1 MYTFVAIYGGF
12 ARSCIAKTMED
23 NIENEYV
30 VTDEN
35 GCATDPSIF
44 GEWDYSP
51 DANSL
56 LASFNAFKF
65 PSSDN
70 IRFQCNIRVCFGRCQ
85 PVNCRGYN
93 AFGKRRRRREV
104 GDTNSSSTGIALPK
118 REETNGM
125 DGALREEI
133 TISSN
138 AILTFEKR
146 DERFADGSDSECYV
160 STEFHFDQNTNGILM
175 RVHFFSNSFCYS
187 SSGCTESGRHLRID
201 DWFNHSF
208 GDYSIIGISSCC
220 RCSFLLVNGIQTT
233 TKSNWPLAASTR
245 IPESIVCQSRRSI
258 RTNTR
263 LSLVE

>member
-1 MYTFVAIYGGF
+1 
-12 ARSCIAKTMED
+12 MED

-51 DANSL
+51 ETNSL

-93 AFGKRRRRREV
+93 AFGKRRRRREI
-104 GDTNSSSTGIALPK
+104 GDTNSSSTSVALPK
-118 REETNGM
+118 DDSGIL
-125 DGALREEI
+125 GQLREEI

-146 DERFADGSDSECYV
+146 EDRLGDGSDSMFN
-160 STEFHFDQNTNGILM
+160 SLNNHKILK
-175 RVHFFSNSFCYS
+175 FSNLFNPNKSFPSAVHPAAQRVEDICVSMIGLIIALVITALLALVAVAVAVSCWLMAYRRRPKATGPLPHPPEFPNPLFTNPDAMS
-187 SSGCTESGRHLRID
+187 EPSP
-201 DWFNHSF
+201 
-208 GDYSIIGISSCC
+208 DY
-220 RCSFLLVNGIQTT
+220 
-233 TKSNWPLAASTR
+233 
-245 IPESIVCQSRRSI
+245 
-258 RTNTR
+258 
-263 LSLVE
+263 LS

>member
-1 MYTFVAIYGGF
+1 
-12 ARSCIAKTMED
+12 MEG

-44 GEWDYSP
+44 GEWDYNP
-51 DANSL
+51 ETNSL

-93 AFGKRRRRREV
+93 AFGKRRRREIS
-104 GDTNSSSTGIALPK
+104 DENSTSTSVALPK
-118 REETNGM
+118 DDDFILEGQ
-125 DGALREEI
+125 LREEI

-146 DERFADGSDSECYV
+146 EDRLSDGSDSKFIHIKFIFCK
-160 STEFHFDQNTNGILM
+160 NK
-175 RVHFFSNSFCYS
+175 FSNLKKKKNYNNFQYI
-187 SSGCTESGRHLRID
+187 R
-201 DWFNHSF
+201 
-208 GDYSIIGISSCC
+208 
-220 RCSFLLVNGIQTT
+220 
-233 TKSNWPLAASTR
+233 PLNELKIFAS
-245 IPESIVCQSRRSI
+245 Q
-258 RTNTR
+258 
-263 LSLVE
+263 